1 MEAFKKTEFI
11 VSFYKTIEEKI
22 KTRDINSINKF
33 LSETYN
39 NISNYEMFNDKTYLE
54 IFVHHLKE
62 LLEKYEKEKNE
73 NKLDEEIFN
82 ELKDELEKLINKCN
96 NKLRELESQNNN

>member
-1 MEAFKKTEFI
+1 
-11 VSFYKTIEEKI
+11 
-22 KTRDINSINKF
+22 
-33 LSETYN
+33 
-39 NISNYEMFNDKTYLE
+39 MFNDKTYLE